1 MPLETAGVPG
11 SSRHRLDHL
20 QDQRE
25 LQHNYY
31 DREASS
37 GFAGCG
43 GLLLFMVD
51 MRWPVDS
58 DWTRKRVRYQGE
70 LRYRDELRYQEVTL
84 RGTLPG
90 RVPTWVR
97 YYGST
102 LRRGCKFVV

>member
-1 MPLETAGVPG
+1 MIGKRLQDFAGCGALLFMVGLRWPVDSDWTRGQSRGNGREDVPLETAGVPG

-43 GLLLFMVD
+43 ALLFMV
-51 MRWPVDS
+51 
-58 DWTRKRVRYQGE
+58 G
-70 LRYRDELRYQEVTL
+70 L
-84 RGTLPG
+84 
-90 RVPTWVR
+90 
-97 YYGST
+97 
-102 LRRGCKFVV
+102 